1 MFVCWLYVDREKL
14 MDAFKANSLGNILK
28 TFYAKKKKVNKFFF
42 TVFYISHECGIKTFL
57 KWSINKC
64 FKDTR

>member
-28 TFYAKKKKVNKFFF
+28 TFYAKKKKVIKIFLQFFIF
-42 TVFYISHECGIKTFL
+42 HMNVVL